1 MSSHKDQG
9 KKWRSLSLS
18 VNEPKYIITGRNEVV
33 AKVMFL
39 HVSVILLTG
48 GVSGQAP
55 PGPGRHPPGPG
66 RHPPGPGRHPP
77 GPGRHPQTRQTPP
90 LHQADPPGPGRHPPR
105 PGRHPPR
112 PGRHPPREEDCSIR
126 SMSGRYASYWNAFLY
141 CRSVLRKC
149 RSSRTFCAGTW
160 RKRAFPPSH
169 PFSLLSLQPSRSVLL
184 RFPLVRS
191 LHPNHSAKL
200 LSVIQR
206 NLLVQNRRLYL
217 TLKLA

>member
-1 MSSHKDQG
+1 MAFAFSQCEWTLIYYYRPQRSCDQG
-9 KKWRSLSLS
+9 YVFTRVCDS
-18 VNEPKYIITGRNEVV
+18 VNRGGSLGR
-33 AKVMFL
+33 L
-39 HVSVILLTG
+39 PLGPGRHPPD
-48 GVSGQAP
+48 QADTPPRPGRHPPGTRQTPPCTRQTP

-66 RHPPGPGRHPP
+66 RHPPRPGRHPP
-77 GPGRHPQTRQTPP
+77 DQADTPQTRQTP
-90 LHQADPPGPGRHPPR
+90 
-105 PGRHPPR
+105 
-112 PGRHPPREEDCSIR
+112 PPREEDCSIR

-217 TLKLA
+217 TPKLA